1 MPTQHLT
8 TKVLARGTHIH
19 SMHAH
24 VCHPAPATVT
34 HLLRPPPSQQL
45 HGFTAA
51 AAIPGAVHRC
61 PHAHNFQPPPRR
73 CNVPFT
79 GPGTSICRLLPPSRA
94 IAALTAHLAR
104 RGTATHRHEVLRQA
118 GSARTPTAAPA
129 ARHRPLQPSRGRGLG
144 VLGWYSPALPA
155 RRSIPGTCAALHR
168 KPALRPLFSA
178 HGWDSPWAARSVT
191 LRWSQGTKHADRAR
205 RVPTSR

>member
-24 VCHPAPATVT
+24 VRHPAPATVT

-73 CNVPFT
+73 CQVPYT
-79 GPGTSICRLLPPSRA
+79 SSSTSICRLLPPSRA
-94 IAALTAHLAR
+94 TAAFTARCGQRAA
-104 RGTATHRHEVLRQA
+104 TTHRHDVLRQA
-118 GSARTPTAAPA
+118 GSARSPTTAPA
-129 ARHRPLQPSRGRGLG
+129 DRHRRLQPSRGRGRE
-144 VLGWYSPALPA
+144 GWGWFSAAQLAWRPPA
-155 RRSIPGTCAALHR
+155 RRPQLRAPPGPMCLAALSGG
-168 KPALRPLFSA
+168 L
-178 HGWDSPWAARSVT
+178 
-191 LRWSQGTKHADRAR
+191 WSGVSGAFNVKLG
-205 RVPTSR
+205 S